1 MTDTAAV
8 VAHLEGVGHVFGRT
22 QALDDVTLDF
32 PAGGIVGLI
41 GPDGVGKSTLLS
53 LIAGARKVQT
63 GRVETLGADMR
74 RARQRRAV
82 GPRIAYMPQGLG
94 KNLYPTL
101 SVFENIDFFGRLFG
115 HSREVRERRIGEL
128 LAATG
133 LDPFAS
139 RPAGK
144 LSGGMKQKLGLCC
157 ALIHD
162 PDLLILDEPTTGV
175 DPMARRQFWTLID
188 TIRAGR
194 PGMGVIVATAY
205 MEEAAGFDWLVAMDG
220 GQVLATG
227 TPDDLRLRTG
237 TSSLDEA
244 FIALMPEAKRR
255 LHRGVVIPPRKLDG
269 DDQPAIEADG
279 LTMRFG
285 DFTAVDRVSFRIQRG
300 EIFGFLGSNGCGKT
314 TTMKMLTGL
323 LPASEGTARLFGR
336 QVDAADMATRR
347 RVGYMSQSFSL
358 YSELTVRQNL
368 DLHARLFDLPAQDIP
383 TRIDEMTQRFGLSEV
398 LDMLPAGL
406 PLGLTQRLSLA
417 VAMIHAPEILILDEP
432 TSGVDPIARD
442 ALWQSFADLSR
453 NDGVT
458 IFIST
463 HFMSEAERC
472 DRISLMHAGKALVS
486 DTPAAII
493 EMSSSTNLEQ
503 AFVHY
508 LETAIAG
515 EGGRD
520 PPKNRQVE
528 IIRPLDPSPTGR
540 ASASTTKATAGSLS
554 WRRLLSYARRETL
567 ELRRDPIRAA
577 FAILGSI
584 LLLFV
589 IGYGINMD
597 VEDLPYAVLDYDQ
610 TTLSRDYTQQI
621 AGSRFFSERPPI
633 SSPGDMDRRMRSG
646 ELSLAIEIP
655 PGFARDL
662 SAGRDV
668 RIGAWIDGA
677 MPTRA
682 ETAKGYVEGLHA
694 YWLTE
699 KARELLGSTAL
710 RGTFELE
717 PRFRYNPTL
726 ESLIAIVPAVIALVL
741 LFIPTMLATLSIV
754 REKEMGSIVNLYV
767 TPVSRLEFL
776 LGKQLPYVALAM
788 MNTVTLT
795 TFAIFVQGVPFTGSL
810 FAFAAGAVLYAFA
823 STGLGLL
830 ISSFMNSQIAAIF
843 LTTLV
848 TMLLAVEYS
857 GMLDPV
863 SSMEGSAA
871 LIGSIN
877 PATHFVTIARGAF
890 SKALGLA
897 ELQASFVPLL
907 VSAPT
912 LLGLSVLLLRRQ
924 AR

>member
-1 MTDTAAV
+1 MTDDVPPAV
-8 VAHLEGVGHVFGRT
+8 ARLKGVNHVFGKTR
-22 QALDDVTLDF
+22 ALDGVTLDF

-53 LIAGARKVQT
+53 LVAGARKVQK
-63 GRVETLGADMR
+63 GQVETLGADMR
-74 RARQRRAV
+74 SARQRRAV

-115 HSREVRERRIGEL
+115 HHRPVRERRIGEL

-133 LDPFAS
+133 LDPFAN

-188 TIRAGR
+188 TIRADR

-205 MEEAAGFDWLVAMDG
+205 MEEAARFDWLVAMDA
-220 GQVLATG
+220 GQVLAAG
-227 TPDDLRLRTG
+227 TPESLKQLTG
-237 TSSLDEA
+237 ASSLDEA

-255 LHRGVVIPPRKLDG
+255 LHRSVVIPPRSLSG

-285 DFTAVDRVSFRIQRG
+285 DFTAVDKVSFRIPRG

-323 LPASEGTARLFGR
+323 LPATEGTARLFGQ
-336 QVDAADMATRR
+336 QVDAGNIEARR

-383 TRIDEMTQRFGLSEV
+383 ARIDEMTRRFGLSEV
-398 LDMLPAGL
+398 LDTLPAAL

-472 DRISLMHAGKALVS
+472 DRISLMHAGKVLTSA
-486 DTPAAII
+486 TPAALIKA
-493 EMSSSTNLEQ
+493 SGSTNLEQ
-503 AFVHY
+503 AFVYY
-508 LETAIAG
+508 LEAAISGEDGRNTAGA
-515 EGGRD
+515 EGV
-520 PPKNRQVE
+520 KTLRQPDRSSRGATDE
-528 IIRPLDPSPTGR
+528 AAR
-540 ASASTTKATAGSLS
+540 ATSGSLS
-554 WRRLLSYARRETL
+554 TRRLLSYARRETL

-577 FAILGSI
+577 FAFLGSI

-589 IGYGINMD
+589 IGYGISTD

-633 SSPGDMDRRMRSG
+633 SSPAERDRRMRSG

-655 PGFARDL
+655 LGFARDL

-677 MPTRA
+677 MPARA

-694 YWLTE
+694 YWLAE
-699 KARELLGSTAL
+699 KARQLIGSTAL
-710 RGTFELE
+710 KGIFELE
-717 PRFRYNPTL
+717 PRFRYNPAL
-726 ESLIAIVPAVIALVL
+726 KSLIAIVPAVIALVL
-741 LFIPTMLATLSIV
+741 LFIPTMLATLSVV

-776 LGKQLPYVALAM
+776 IGKQLPYVGLAL
-788 MNTVTLT
+788 MNTVTLMM
-795 TFAIFVQGVPFTGSL
+795 FAVFVQGVPFTGSL
-810 FAFAAGAVLYAFA
+810 VAFAAGALLYAFA

-830 ISSFMNSQIAAIF
+830 ISSFMNSQIAATF
-843 LTTLV
+843 LATLA
-848 TMLLAVEYS
+848 TMMLAVEYS
-857 GMLDPV
+857 GMLDPI

-877 PATHFVTIARGAF
+877 PATHFVTIARGTF
-890 SKALGLA
+890 SKGLGLA
-897 ELQASFVPLL
+897 ELRDAYVPLL
-907 VSAPT
+907 VAAPV
-912 LLGLSVLLLRRQ
+912 LLGLSVLLLRKQ